1 MASFPTMQ
9 SGSIA
14 TDGTMQQLR
23 RNIAVVTFDNGS
35 EQRWRARRELFEVE
49 LVFRGI
55 SGYDQ
60 GTIMEFFNSNKGR
73 FDDTWDITI
82 ETVLYEN
89 MNFASDTITWTYAGN
104 GRFDGRIRCIQ
115 TKKN

>member
-14 TDGTMQQLR
+14 TNGTIQQLR
-23 RNIAVVTFDNGS
+23 RNIAIVTFDNGS

-49 LVFRGI
+49 LVFKSI

-60 GTIMEFFNSNKGR
+60 GAIMTFFNSMKGR

-82 ETVLYEN
+82 EAVLYEN
-89 MNFASDTITWTYAGN
+89 MNFGSDTITWTSVGN
-104 GRFDGRIRCIQ
+104 GRFDSRIRCVQ
-115 TKKN
+115 TRKN